1 MRPKSYVPYVF
12 LMPNLLIF
20 SVFIVFPALF
30 GIVYSFHKYDG
41 LNPMEFVG
49 FRNYASLLQSR
60 EFWEVMRRTFVYVV
74 TAVPLIF
81 AGALLIAMM
90 LVQEIRG
97 RGLFRAVYYWP
108 VMISFIIVGLTW
120 KWILGDS
127 FGVVN
132 YLLERIGL
140 EPVKWL
146 SDPTYAKLSVI
157 LATLWSRI
165 GFYMVIFIAGLQSIP
180 QDYYEAARIDG
191 ANRIRTFFN
200 ITLPLLKPTSL
211 LVLILSVI
219 EAFKQ
224 YPLMMALTGGG
235 PGKATTNIVQYIYQT
250 GFIKMQL
257 GMASAMSVVLFVII
271 AVFTVFQFRLTRG
284 GAIE

>member
-1 MRPKSYVPYVF
+1 MRPKSYVPYLF